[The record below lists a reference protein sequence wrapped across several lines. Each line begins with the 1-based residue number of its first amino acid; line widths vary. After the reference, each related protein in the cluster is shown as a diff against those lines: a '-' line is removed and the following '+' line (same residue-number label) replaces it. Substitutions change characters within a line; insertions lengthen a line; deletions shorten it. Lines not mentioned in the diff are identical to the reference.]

1 MKVRLDCAQH
11 ALGVAGWDGMCL
23 WYIAGQTGESGLHD
37 ADKER
42 ERECVCIVEGLG
54 EGSVY
59 VLMAQETDRKI
70 KL

>member
-1 MKVRLDCAQH
+1 MRLDCAQH
-11 ALGVAGWDGMCL
+11 ALEVSGWDGMCL
-23 WYIAGQTGESGLHD
+23 WYDAGQTGESGLHD

-42 ERECVCIVEGLG
+42 ECVCIVEGLG
-54 EGSVY
+54 GGSVY